1 VQRLGAEISAAYPRG
16 VLLVAVLKG
25 SVWFLADLLR
35 ATTVA
40 AEVDFMAVSSYA
52 PDTGRVRILKDLDS
66 DICGRDV
73 VLVEDIV
80 DTGLTL
86 TYLLGELA
94 RRQPTSLEV
103 CALLDKSTRRIVPTR
118 LRFVGF
124 DIEDAFA
131 LGSGLDYAGR
141 YRNLPRV
148 VAGDLDALRADPEAH
163 VEELFA

>member
-1 VQRLGAEISAAYPRG
+1 M
-16 VLLVAVLKG
+16 LVAVLKG
-25 SVWFLADLLR
+25 SVWFLADLMR

-40 AEVDFMAVSSYA
+40 AEVDFMAVTSYA
-52 PDTGRVRILKDLDS
+52 PNTGRVRILKDLDS

-103 CALLDKSTRRIVPTR
+103 CTLLDKSTRRIVPTP

-124 DIEDAFA
+124 QIEDAFA
-131 LGSGLDYAGR
+131 LGSGLDYGGR
-141 YRNLPRV
+141 YRNVPCV
-148 VAGDLDALRADPEAH
+148 VAGDLDALRGDPEAH
-163 VEELFA
+163 VSDLFS